1 MIYVQEK
8 VAITHDDP
16 LASELSKAL
25 TKENGWRRSEDT
37 VVVVFVREQWNS
49 IGVQDEHE

>member
-8 VAITHDDP
+8 VVLTHDDP
-16 LASELSKAL
+16 LLPECSKTF

-37 VVVVFVREQWNS
+37 VAVAFVRETWNLM
-49 IGVQDEHE
+49 GVKDNDE

>member
-8 VAITHDDP
+8 VAFTHDDP
-16 LASELSKAL
+16 LLPECSKAL

-37 VVVVFVREQWNS
+37 VAVVFVRETWNS
-49 IGVQDEHE
+49 IGVKDNDE